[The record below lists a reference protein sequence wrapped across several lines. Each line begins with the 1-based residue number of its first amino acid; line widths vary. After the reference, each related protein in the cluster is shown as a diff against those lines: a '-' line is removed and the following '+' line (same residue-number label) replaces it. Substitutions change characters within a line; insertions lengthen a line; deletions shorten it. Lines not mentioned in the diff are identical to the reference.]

1 MGGED
6 GSDSRGRSLGSGP
19 RSGSGMRSV
28 GYRDDDGDDLV
39 GGRGVG
45 GEAELEVHGI
55 KEGCLE
61 AGVGVGEGA
70 LGGAHGDGG
79 FDLG

>member
-1 MGGED
+1 
-6 GSDSRGRSLGSGP
+6 
-19 RSGSGMRSV
+19 MRSV
-28 GYRDDDGDDLV
+28 AYRNDDGDDLV

-45 GEAELEVHGI
+45 GEAEVEVHGT

-70 LGGAHGDGG
+70 LWDAHGDGG
-79 FDLG
+79 LIWVEVDGG